1 MRAFPASLWTLVA
14 VALCAICAT
23 VHAQARPA
31 GPAPDFIIIVHP
43 SNESTAV
50 ERSFLEEAFLK
61 KITQWPSGEVIR
73 PVDLGPSSPVRRKFS
88 EQILNRSVEAVKGY
102 WQQRIFSG
110 RDTPPPEL
118 ETDDDVVAFVLKHE
132 GGIGYVSGAAALHG
146 ARPLGVK

>member
-1 MRAFPASLWTLVA
+1 MRAFHACLWTLVA

-23 VHAQARPA
+23 VHAQSHLA
-31 GPAPDFIIIVHP
+31 GPAPDYVIIVHP
-43 SNESTAV
+43 TNDATTV

-61 KITQWPSGEVIR
+61 KVTQWPNGEAIR
-73 PVDLGPSSPVRRKFS
+73 PVDLVPSSPVRRRFS

-110 RDTPPPEL
+110 RDIPPPEL

-132 GGIGYVSGAAALHG
+132 GGIGYVSGGATLHG
-146 ARPLGVK
+146 AKPLDVK